1 MYFNSRPHEEVDRQ
15 GIPKTPEELEFQLTT
30 SRRGRPKQQPL
41 CAERMEFQLTTS
53 RRGRPTRVNNFYEIQ
68 QFQLTTSRRGR
79 PFPLNATESPLFIS
93 THDLTKR
100 STCLFKH
107 KDHFQSISTHDL
119 TKRSTRSTTTLAVK
133 RLFQLT
139 TSRRGR
145 QQNCIFYSSLL
156 HLLLAHCTNNLYPII
171 IIYIILTF

>member
-1 MYFNSRPHEEVDRQ
+1 MLAKKRKTRKFQLTTSRRGRPGLEPYMYCNHPISTHHDLTKRSTQRMKATILWNLYFNSRPHEEVDQQLRQ
-15 GIPKTPEELEFQLTT
+15 LLNT
-30 SRRGRPKQQPL
+30 SP
-41 CAERMEFQLTTS
+41 
-53 RRGRPTRVNNFYEIQ
+53 V
-68 QFQLTTSRRGR
+68 
-79 PFPLNATESPLFIS
+79 IS

-100 STCLFKH
+100 STNTK
-107 KDHFQSISTHDL
+107 SICFWITFS
-119 TKRSTRSTTTLAVK
+119 
-133 RLFQLT
+133 FQLT